1 MSKWD
6 LGKVSSITMGQSPPS
21 ETYNSEKIGLPF
33 FQGKSDFGI
42 MYPSVRIHCDQPQK
56 VAEAGDILI
65 SVRAPVG
72 STNIAN
78 QKCCIGRGLAAISAL
93 PKITHNKYI
102 FYYLRYC
109 EKKIESMGVGSTFK
123 AISKKDLETIQIP
136 IPPLPIQQKIACL
149 FDLIDFLIAKR
160 RKQIELLDLLVKA
173 QFVGMFGDPV
183 TNPMRWECGTIRDI
197 VDEVKYGTSK
207 PANEGGKYPY
217 LRMNNI
223 TYDGQLNLT
232 DLKYIDIQDNEFEK
246 YIVRKNDVLFNR
258 TNSKELVGKT
268 CVFNVDELMVIA
280 GYIIRIRLNEKALPI
295 YLSSVLNSD
304 YGKLTLRGMCKTI
317 IGQSNINAQELQNI
331 QILIPPLSLQTRFA
345 DFVKQVDKSKFV
357 LQKGLEKLEL
367 AYKALMQQYFG

>member
-183 TNPMRWECGTIRDI
+183 TNPMRWEIKVLSQICENLDSRRIPITSTDRNKGSYPYYGASGI
-197 VDEVKYGTSK
+197 VDYVDDYIFDDDLLLISEDGANLLARVTPIAFSVSGQIWVNNHAHVLKFCEKATQIYVEHYINLINISNYITGTAQPK
-207 PANEGGKYPY
+207 LNQA
-217 LRMNNI
+217 
-223 TYDGQLNLT
+223 QLNLFSIP
-232 DLKYIDIQDNEFEK
+232 L
-246 YIVRKNDVLFNR
+246 
-258 TNSKELVGKT
+258 
-268 CVFNVDELMVIA
+268 
-280 GYIIRIRLNEKALPI
+280 
-295 YLSSVLNSD
+295 
-304 YGKLTLRGMCKTI
+304 
-317 IGQSNINAQELQNI
+317 
-331 QILIPPLSLQTRFA
+331 PPLPLQTCFA
-345 DFVKQVDKSKFV
+345 DFVKQADKSKFV
-357 LQKGLEKLEL
+357 LQKGVKIWESLQFYIDNQRNML
-367 AYKALMQQYFG
+367 